1 MPITIE
7 QVQEENLKQESL
19 TIVERAQSI
28 VIRDQP
34 SYNQASALL
43 LEQIIPF
50 RRRWDE
56 YWSPLRKA
64 AWDAHKAVMAKFSE
78 GDAPA
83 EQAEQIVKSAI
94 RIWDSE
100 QQRIQEQLQRK
111 AQEEAERLAREE
123 RMNAAIAAEAAGA
136 TNEQVDE
143 IFDAPV
149 QVVAA
154 PVQPTYQR
162 AAGIS
167 APRANWSAEVTDMK
181 ALVKAVA
188 AGKVSYEYLLPN
200 QTALNARAKAD
211 KSTMNIPGVVARNV
225 PVIAGRTK

>member
-83 EQAEQIVKSAI
+83 EQAERIVKSAI

-154 PVQPTYQR
+154 PVEMTYQR

-167 APRANWSAEVTDMK
+167 QPRDNWKCKITDIKKLCLAVAKGLISAEYV
-181 ALVKAVA
+181 
-188 AGKVSYEYLLPN
+188 LPN
-200 QTALNARAKAD
+200 ETALNTRARAD
-211 KSTMNIPGVVARNV
+211 KSTLNIPG
-225 PVIAGRTK
+225 